1 VVKNRL
7 EEVEL
12 ETNVLRDAYLTRG

>member
-12 ETNVLRDAYLTRG
+12 EADVLRDAYIASH